1 MNELETKN
9 QEVAKHNLSNIS
21 YGYAS
26 SVLVQSTQDDIGVGF
41 AVPKFSE
48 DGSVYLDY
56 HTLVRMPISVAQRLA
71 LSINQAVADL
81 ESAEAEQS

>member
-9 QEVAKHNLSNIS
+9 KEVVKHNLSNIN

-26 SVLVQSTQDDIGVGF
+26 SVLVQSTRDDIGVGF
-41 AVPKFSE
+41 SVPKFSE

-56 HTLVRMPISVAQRLA
+56 HTLVRMPISVAQSLA

-81 ESAEAEQS
+81 EKAESDQS

>member
-1 MNELETKN
+1 MNELEIKN
-9 QEVAKHNLSNIS
+9 QEVAKHNLSNVT

-56 HTLVRMPISVAQRLA
+56 HTIVRMPISVAKRLS
-71 LSINQAVADL
+71 LSINQAVNDL
-81 ESAEAEQS
+81 EKAEADQL